1 MFFVPYNPSLVPDP
15 AIIAAIEANGG
26 RNDVVVVEMWALFGE
41 AQYNQGRWGF
51 FSPCMY
57 DYHYAQQPAATS
69 AASPSR
75 PGVGRTAPA
84 HPPSTGIHTGN
95 EMNKV
100 QC

>member
-15 AIIAAIEANGG
+15 AIVGAIEANGG

-57 DYHYAQQPAATS
+57 DYHCSYFAAPHS
-69 AASPSR
+69 
-75 PGVGRTAPA
+75 GRL
-84 HPPSTGIHTGN
+84 
-95 EMNKV
+95 
-100 QC
+100 